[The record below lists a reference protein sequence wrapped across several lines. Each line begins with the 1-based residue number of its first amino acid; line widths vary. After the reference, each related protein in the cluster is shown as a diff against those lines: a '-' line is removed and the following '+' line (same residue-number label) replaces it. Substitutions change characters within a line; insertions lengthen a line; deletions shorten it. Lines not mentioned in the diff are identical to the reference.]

1 MRMDESSENVTLDT
15 RAGPSLE
22 YTVMAVGLPL
32 VIFIIGFA
40 GNILVITVIL
50 KRRSLQTPTNCYLL
64 SLCVADCILLISSN
78 LPTIPEP
85 LLRAEDWPY
94 GSFMCTLCVFLGYL
108 GANVSSLSIGAFTV
122 ERYIGICHSLSS
134 NNLYGQSCKEDTFC
148 VVDSGYFIL
157 LSVAGFS
164 QSSPPH
170 PEWYRGSELYI
181 YFGALLLRD
190 LLCV

>member
-85 LLRAEDWPY
+85 LSGRK
-94 GSFMCTLCVFLGYL
+94 
-108 GANVSSLSIGAFTV
+108 IGLT
-122 ERYIGICHSLSS
+122 
-134 NNLYGQSCKEDTFC
+134 
-148 VVDSGYFIL
+148 
-157 LSVAGFS
+157 
-164 QSSPPH
+164 
-170 PEWYRGSELYI
+170 
-181 YFGALLLRD
+181 D
-190 LLCV
+190 LLCARCAFSWDIWAPMCPPFQ